1 MLPPQSMHV
10 GSAAAVGDGLPAA
23 GRCPTTSGLS
33 HSHSGMSHVSWL
45 QSGDQ
50 IGGLSGQ
57 AGRASGEGCAG
68 AGNNAD
74 MSTGRQVQRWM
85 DTGQN
90 WMQHLATA
98 LSLGLGCCVVRR
110 PAQLHAVLQVA
121 GGGRPAGGQVSRR
134 SAGTLPCRNHL
145 RPHATPRLPR
155 HVPHASSQAPTG
167 QSMHAPLPV
176 PSPGPLPSAGPACP
190 WDQSPALSAWRR
202 GPSAAACARCAPPL
216 APAVGGDMAGKSIKR
231 RARASAT
238 SCGCMPPWPLQ
249 PQARLDSLA
258 Q

>member
-1 MLPPQSMHV
+1 MRTGVQ
-10 GSAAAVGDGLPAA
+10 
-23 GRCPTTSGLS
+23 
-33 HSHSGMSHVSWL
+33 
-45 QSGDQ
+45 
-50 IGGLSGQ
+50 
-57 AGRASGEGCAG
+57 
-68 AGNNAD
+68 
-74 MSTGRQVQRWM
+74 TGRYKGGWKQ
-85 DTGQN
+85 GQN

-121 GGGRPAGGQVSRR
+121 GGGRPAGQPQARSNHRR
-134 SAGTLPCRNHL
+134 QHS
-145 RPHATPRLPR
+145 TPRLPR
-155 HVPHASSQAPTG
+155 HVHVPHASSQAPKG
-167 QSMHAPLPV
+167 QSMHAPLLV